1 MRALLCGGGWGR
13 GAVGA
18 QPAERQLL
26 EVAQELGE
34 VGHRREAAA
43 RHRTPAGRLG
53 REVVDQAAEEREVHR
68 DRVHAPE
75 DTLAHPAPG
84 HALRHAEDLGDV
96 RQRRGL
102 DAVREHLAD
111 EQHGERGAPRAHSG
125 KRREQAVQ
133 RPARVPALRLG
144 RLQVGGQL
152 GEARDQDR
160 AVEPALA
167 AEVVADQ
174 RLVHAGLGGHRS
186 DRDRVEAALGEQ
198 PRGGGEQRPPRGLGV
213 AARAGPPAAA
223 PRDGLPGQV
232 NQPDG

>member
-43 RHRTPAGRLG
+43 RHRALAGRLG

-75 DTLAHPAPG
+75 DTLPHPAPG
-84 HALRHAEDLGDV
+84 HALRHADDLGDV

-102 DAVREHLAD
+102 DAVREHLAH
-111 EQHGERGAPRAHSG
+111 EQHRELGPALAHAREAEEQRA
-125 KRREQAVQ
+125 Q
-133 RPARVPALRLG
+133 RACGVPALRLG

-198 PRGGGEQRPPRGLGV
+198 PRGGCEQRAPRGLGV
-213 AARAGPPAAA
+213 AACAGPPAAA
-223 PRDGLPGQV
+223 TRDGLPGQV